1 MQDQDG
7 TDTRSCLVLFGTRAE
22 GPGIGFSVAPFDLRT
37 GRLGGPKFLVEA
49 PRPAY
54 FVISPDQRYL
64 YTCNS
69 GDTFHG
75 RPNGGISAYA
85 LDPGTGELRPINAV
99 SAEGMDPSYISL
111 DRPGSHVL
119 VANYKSGNFVIYAV
133 QPDGSLGAR
142 TALQQHEGSSVHPV
156 RQPHAFAHSIMEDPS
171 GRFILVA
178 DLGTDKL
185 MVYRYD
191 NRTGTVMPNDPPF
204 ISVTPGDG
212 PRHMSFH
219 PNGRWLYLVCEMG
232 NSVHVFAWDAGAGR
246 LTPIERVSTLPPDFT
261 GVSTTAEI
269 RVHPD
274 GRTVYVSNRGVDT
287 VASFRIDPASGR
299 LTLFDQAPTRGAKP
313 RNFEFSPDGRWLLLT
328 NHDSNNAIVYQIEP
342 DSGRPIAV
350 GEPVAVPFPY
360 CPRFLIP
367 DGMGPA
373 PGRSS

>member
-1 MQDQDG
+1 MKDWDG
-7 TDTRSCLVLFGTRAE
+7 TQVPSYLVLFGTRAE
-22 GPGIGFSVAPFDLRT
+22 GHGIGFSVALFDLRT
-37 GRLGGPKFLVEA
+37 GTLGSPELVVEA

-54 FVISPDQRYL
+54 FVITPDRCHL

-85 LDPGTGELRPINAV
+85 LNPATGALRLVNAV
-99 SAEGMDPSYISL
+99 SAEGMDPSYIWL
-111 DRPGSHVL
+111 DRRGAHVL

-142 TALQQHEGSSVHPV
+142 TALQQHEGSSMHPV
-156 RQPHAFAHSIMEDPS
+156 RQPHAFAHSIMQDPS
-171 GRFILVA
+171 GRFVLVA
-178 DLGTDKL
+178 DLGIDKL

-191 NRTGTVMPNDPPF
+191 EASGTVAPHDPPF
-204 ISVTPGDG
+204 VSVTPGDG

-232 NSVHVFAWDAGAGR
+232 NSVHVFAWDPDAGR
-246 LTPIERVSTLPPDFT
+246 LTPIERVSTLPPGFT

-274 GRTVYVSNRGVDT
+274 GRTLYVSNRGSDT
-287 VASFRIDPASGR
+287 LAAFRIDPHSGR
-299 LTLFDQAPTRGAKP
+299 LDLFDQAPTRGAKP
-313 RNFEFSPDGRWLLLT
+313 RNFEFSPDGAWLLLT
-328 NHDSNNAIVYQIEP
+328 NHDSNNAMVYRLEP
-342 DSGRPIAV
+342 DTGRPVPV

-367 DGMGPA
+367 GGTASA
-373 PGRSS
+373 PGRRS